1 MTINGSGGTFDITLS
16 MLSRNIKSNSFN
28 IADTQYYKDA
38 LEVSAV
44 SFDESTKTITITNKN
59 GDTIKASATDAYN
72 AGWAYAQTKFTRSG
86 NTVYGPAVTVGGVSS
101 YNASV
106 GGSHWVTNKT
116 SFTIGEDDVGS
127 TAYSGIGYVSSNH
140 YVSWT

>member
-1 MTINGSGGTFDITLS
+1 MNHSHQLELELTGPTLKTTIKKASVAATNNHSVSLAPIAEGASMTINGSDGTFDITLS

-28 IADTQYYKDA
+28 IADTQYYKNA

-72 AGWAYAQTKFTRSG
+72 AGWAYA
-86 NTVYGPAVTVGGVSS
+86 
-101 YNASV
+101 
-106 GGSHWVTNKT
+106 
-116 SFTIGEDDVGS
+116 
-127 TAYSGIGYVSSNH
+127 
-140 YVSWT
+140 